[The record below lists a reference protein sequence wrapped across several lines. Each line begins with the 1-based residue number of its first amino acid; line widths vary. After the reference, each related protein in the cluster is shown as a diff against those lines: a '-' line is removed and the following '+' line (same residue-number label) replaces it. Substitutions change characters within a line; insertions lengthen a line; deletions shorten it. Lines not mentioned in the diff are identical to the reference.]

1 MNKRQIITEII
12 VTQDNV
18 IPVVQQHEECLPH
31 IKEKID
37 ELAKRVDTLYRMDWV
52 IILLIVCVFGEKAL
66 SYIAKLI

>member
-37 ELAKRVDTLYRMDWV
+37 HLTKRIDTLYRMVWV
-52 IILLIVCVFGEKAL
+52 IILLLVAFLGENVL
-66 SYIAKLI
+66 GYMGVII

>member
-37 ELAKRVDTLYRMDWV
+37 ELAKRVDTLHRMDWV
-52 IILLIVCVFGEKAL
+52 IILLIVGVFGEKAL